1 MVRVAH
7 RLQHVR
13 RLERARGA
21 GRARR
26 HRDAFQVECDEQRFR
41 LHPIERDV
49 GGVGHPRRPL
59 AVDAAPGTRSRMPC
73 SSRSRSA
80 AMRGAASAACCRAYS
95 AAAPIPASAGTFSV
109 PERRLR
115 SWRPPVTNGCSRTP
129 RRIHSAPAPLGPP
142 NLWAEI
148 DSRSTP
154 SARDAH
160 RQLARRL
167 HGVGV
172 EQRAVAAG
180 DGGQVG
186 HRLDRAYLVI
196 GVHDRYEGRAIGHQP
211 TQGVGIGDAAAAHR
225 QEAHLETPP
234 GQRLG
239 GLQHGFVLDRGDN
252 QVPPARRLE
261 GLGGTAQG
269 GVVAFRATRGED
281 DFGRLG
287 AQQPGH
293 RGARLVDRGLRLLA
307 EMVDARRVAPGV
319 ARPRR

>member
-1 MVRVAH
+1 MLVVLGTRA
-7 RLQHVR
+7 
-13 RLERARGA
+13 ERS
-21 GRARR
+21 
-26 HRDAFQVECDEQRFR
+26 
-41 LHPIERDV
+41 
-49 GGVGHPRRPL
+49 PL
-59 AVDAAPGTRSRMPC
+59 TAAPGTRSRMPC

-80 AMRGAASAACCRAYS
+80 AIRGAASAAWAPGVLGGGAHPGQRRDVLGARAAVALL
-95 AAAPIPASAGTFSV
+95 AAAGDERLQADAAADPQRAG
-109 PERRLR
+109 
-115 SWRPPVTNGCSRTP
+115 
-129 RRIHSAPAPLGPP
+129 ALGP
-142 NLWAEI
+142 AELVGRNRQQV
-148 DSRSTP
+148 DAER
-154 SARDAH
+154 ADAH
-160 RQLARRL
+160 RQLARGL

-172 EQRAVAAG
+172 EQRPVAAG

-196 GVHDRYEGRAIGHQP
+196 GVHDRYEGRAIGNQP

-225 QEAHLETPP
+225 QDAQLEPPP

-261 GLGGTAQG
+261 GLGGAAQG
-269 GVVAFRATRGED
+269 GVVALGATGGED

-293 RGARLVDRGLRLLA
+293 RGARLVERGLRLLA

-319 ARPRR
+319 AGHGGEAFESGRDERGRRVVVEVDARHCPDRNIRPNPQQQKG